1 MGMSMVSNET
11 SHGDD
16 RIQATIKL
24 QNGLHLLFRKPGFGP
39 WEYLSCRVQKG
50 LIISSNSHELVEEGV
65 GLGLPIIRFGQ
76 TVFFPGDASI
86 STQQEGS
93 RVINKVSYN
102 LNLIIRRSLR
112 WGNTINNPH
121 FYRVDEFFS
130 RLHRR
135 NPALRGALTWASS
148 SIKRLCGVST
158 SFREI
163 DSAGLV
169 SVIYDTDVTEGII
182 HTSIN
187 LTGLKRGGCT
197 EITIANEQGANHFDL
212 YRDSNG
218 VTLRGKEIGTW
229 DETFAQ
235 RASLVDSRDGI
246 SLSINEVRGARIFRG
261 REVVANRLNWA
272 GLNYVLPGNTS
283 SFSYDIKIGVAP

>member
-1 MGMSMVSNET
+1 MSTANNET

-16 RIQATIKL
+16 RIRATIRL
-24 QNGLHLLFRKPGFGP
+24 QNGLRLLFRKPELGP
-39 WEYLSCRVQKG
+39 WEYPSSQVQKG

-65 GLGLPIIRFGQ
+65 GLGLPLVRFGPE
-76 TVFFPGDASI
+76 VVFPGDSSI
-86 STQQEGS
+86 STQQEDS
-93 RVINKVSYN
+93 RVINRVSYN
-102 LNLIIRRSLR
+102 LNLIIRKTLR
-112 WGNTINNPH
+112 WGSTINNPH

-135 NPALRGALTWASS
+135 NPTLRGALTWASYP
-148 SIKRLCGVST
+148 IKLLCGMNT

-169 SVIYDTDVTEGII
+169 SVIYDTDVTRGII

-187 LTGLKRGGCT
+187 LTGLKRGCCT
-197 EITIANEQGANHFDL
+197 EITIANEQGANHFNL

-218 VTLRGKEIGTW
+218 VTLRGNGIGTW

-261 REVVANRLNWA
+261 WEVVANRLNWA

-283 SFSYDIKIGVAP
+283 SFSYDIKIGKVT